1 MFTIQYETTNGEHRM
16 QNVGGENRQKFVSYL
31 ARFEHPIVAV
41 YEQATVVTKIMRRE
55 LRNCPGPVSRYARDF
70 MNQA

>member
-1 MFTIQYETTNGEHRM
+1 MFTIQYETINGEHKT
-16 QNVGGENRQKFVSYL
+16 QNIDGGNRQSLIGYL
-31 ARFEHPIVAV
+31 ARFDHPIVAI
-41 YEQATVVTKIMRRE
+41 YEQATVVTKTIRRE

>member
-1 MFTIQYETTNGEHRM
+1 MFTVQYETINGEHRM
-16 QNVGGENRQKFVSYL
+16 QNVDGGNREKLVNYL

-41 YEQATVVTKIMRRE
+41 YEQATVVTKVIRRE
-55 LRNCPGPVSRYARDF
+55 LRSCPGPVSRYARDF